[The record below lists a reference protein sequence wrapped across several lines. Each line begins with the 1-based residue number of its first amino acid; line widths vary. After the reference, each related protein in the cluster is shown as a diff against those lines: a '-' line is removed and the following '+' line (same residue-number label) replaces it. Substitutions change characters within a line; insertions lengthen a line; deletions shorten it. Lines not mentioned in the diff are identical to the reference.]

1 MGEHTDTWA
10 IHTILSN
17 TVSRDSVRLSE
28 RVKRGDSTEVR
39 AQTRECV
46 KFSQSVRILQWL
58 GKQII
63 NGANALTEQ
72 IGGRIAERCDEYW
85 RHERAPLV
93 PPSSD
98 EGRILLGRRLER
110 VEVERG
116 DEGVDGGKYVR
127 LQAEKKKKKTLSE

>member
-10 IHTILSN
+10 IQTILSN
-17 TVSRDSVRLSE
+17 TVSLDSVRLSE

-46 KFSQSVRILQWL
+46 KFSKSVRILQWL

-72 IGGRIAERCDEYW
+72 IGSIAERCDEYW

-98 EGRILLGRRLER
+98 EGRVLLGRRLER
-110 VEVERG
+110 VEEERG